1 MICVHRLRG
10 DVFWVNPDLM
20 VFVEGGPHQ
29 TAITLADGNRVT
41 VHETPEEIAASV
53 MRFRASVLVVADEL
67 VANRAHRDNAA
78 ADDDAADDSAA
89 DDDEV
94 SIELSPVATD
104 EFDAA
109 TTAGTGGA

>member
-10 DVFWVNPDLM
+10 DEFWVNPDLM

-41 VHETPEEIAASV
+41 VHETPEELAATV

-67 VANRAHRDNAA
+67 TVARSHRAASEADQANAQPAA
-78 ADDDAADDSAA
+78 ADAD
-89 DDDEV
+89 
-94 SIELSPVATD
+94 
-104 EFDAA
+104 
-109 TTAGTGGA
+109 GAQSCSS

>member
-10 DVFWVNPDLM
+10 DEFWVNPDLM

-41 VHETPEEIAASV
+41 VHETPEELAATV

-67 VANRAHRDNAA
+67 AAARANRAPA
-78 ADDDAADDSAA
+78 DSAVAVTDLA
-89 DDDEV
+89 D
-94 SIELSPVATD
+94 IELA
-104 EFDAA
+104 DAEE
-109 TTAGTGGA
+109 TVVDTGGTQPCSS

>member
-10 DVFWVNPDLM
+10 DEFWLNPDLV

-41 VHETPEEIAASV
+41 VHETPEEVAATV

-67 VANRAHRDNAA
+67 AAVRSHRAACGTPVT
-78 ADDDAADDSAA
+78 SAA
-89 DDDEV
+89 ETE
-94 SIELSPVATD
+94 IELAIAEPAVADTD
-104 EFDAA
+104 
-109 TTAGTGGA
+109 GTPSCSS

>member
-10 DVFWVNPDLM
+10 DEFWLNPDLV

-41 VHETPEEIAASV
+41 VHETPEEVAATV

-67 VANRAHRDNAA
+67 AAVRSHRAA
-78 ADDDAADDSAA
+78 AGAPVTAVAVAEPELAIAEPADAD
-89 DDDEV
+89 
-94 SIELSPVATD
+94 TD
-104 EFDAA
+104 
-109 TTAGTGGA
+109 GAPSCSS

>member
-10 DVFWVNPDLM
+10 DEFWVNPDLM

-41 VHETPEEIAASV
+41 VHETPEELAATV

-67 VANRAHRDNAA
+67 TAVRSHRAASDDAPAA
-78 ADDDAADDSAA
+78 AQPAVADTDG
-89 DDDEV
+89 DE
-94 SIELSPVATD
+94 SCSS
-104 EFDAA
+104 
-109 TTAGTGGA
+109 

>member
-10 DVFWVNPDLM
+10 DEFWVNPDLM

-41 VHETPEEIAASV
+41 VHETPEELAATV

-67 VANRAHRDNAA
+67 TAARGNRAASALVDEAA
-78 ADDDAADDSAA
+78 ASDTEAADSDLADAEAVPTDS
-89 DDDEV
+89 D
-94 SIELSPVATD
+94 
-104 EFDAA
+104 
-109 TTAGTGGA
+109 GA

>member
-10 DVFWVNPDLM
+10 DEFWVNPDLM

-41 VHETPEEIAASV
+41 VHETPEELAATV

-67 VANRAHRDNAA
+67 AA
-78 ADDDAADDSAA
+78 ARGNRSATETILGIQETDAEAA
-89 DDDEV
+89 
-94 SIELSPVATD
+94 PVDTD
-104 EFDAA
+104 
-109 TTAGTGGA
+109 GAQSCSL

>member
-10 DVFWVNPDLM
+10 DEFWVNPDLM

-41 VHETPEEIAASV
+41 VHETPEEVAATV

-67 VANRAHRDNAA
+67 TAARNHRAASQNDAANAA
-78 ADDDAADDSAA
+78 PVVADTADGD
-89 DDDEV
+89 
-94 SIELSPVATD
+94 
-104 EFDAA
+104 
-109 TTAGTGGA
+109 GAESCSS